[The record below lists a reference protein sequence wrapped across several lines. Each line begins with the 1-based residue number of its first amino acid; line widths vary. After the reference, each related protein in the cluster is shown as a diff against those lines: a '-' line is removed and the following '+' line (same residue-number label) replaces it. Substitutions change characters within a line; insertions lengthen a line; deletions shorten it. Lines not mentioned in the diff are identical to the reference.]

1 MARRLRRRFPETQVH
16 TFGYPSRLTTIS
28 EASARLSA
36 YVNRITTTEPVS
48 FIGHSLG
55 GIIVRSLDLSATT
68 KAPLH
73 RLVTLGS
80 PHNGAKIARLL
91 AQYSP
96 ARSIFGP
103 ILNELGTLALSNETR
118 ELEIGCIVGAT
129 GIKIGFLPFLGGDN
143 DGLVLCAEASFP
155 GCIDQIKLVS
165 FHGLMPFSKRL
176 SDLAGD
182 FLESGRFQL
191 AET

>member
-16 TFGYPSRLTTIS
+16 TFGYPSRRSTIS
-28 EASARLSA
+28 ESSARLSA
-36 YVNRITTTEPVS
+36 YLNQITTTEPVS

-55 GIIVRSLDLSATT
+55 GIIVRSLDLSARP

-80 PHNGAKIARLL
+80 PHNGAKIARFLSR
-91 AQYSP
+91 YTP

-103 ILNELGTLALSNETR
+103 ILSELGTLNLADTTR
-118 ELEIGCIVGAT
+118 DLEIGCIVGAT
-129 GIKIGFLPFLGGDN
+129 GMKVGFLPFLGGDN
-143 DGLVLCAEASFP
+143 DGLVLSAEASFP
-155 GCIDQIKLVS
+155 GCVDRIELVS

-182 FLESGRFQL
+182 FLERGRFR
-191 AET
+191 